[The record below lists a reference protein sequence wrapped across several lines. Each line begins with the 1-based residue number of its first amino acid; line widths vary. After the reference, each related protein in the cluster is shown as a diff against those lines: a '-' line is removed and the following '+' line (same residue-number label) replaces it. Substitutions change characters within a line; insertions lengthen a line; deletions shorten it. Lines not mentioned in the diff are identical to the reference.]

1 MRIGTKGRM
10 YLKKFWNILDLVS
23 FLILVVLFTIFY
35 VGEMHIN
42 NVKSLN
48 EDLEKNDIIALTII
62 FLRYII

>member
-1 MRIGTKGRM
+1 MRIGTKGSR
-10 YLKKFWNILDLVS
+10 YFKKFWNILDLVS

-48 EDLEKNDIIALTII
+48 EDLEKDDIIALTII

>member
-1 MRIGTKGRM
+1 MRIGTKGTR
-10 YLKKFWNILDLVS
+10 YFKKFWNILDLVS

-48 EDLEKNDIIALTII
+48 EDLEKDDIIALTII

>member
-48 EDLEKNDIIALTII
+48 EDLEKDDIIALTII

>member
-1 MRIGTKGRM
+1 MRIGTKGTR
-10 YLKKFWNILDLVS
+10 YFKKFWNILDLVS

>member
-1 MRIGTKGRM
+1 MRIGTKGTG
-10 YLKKFWNILDLVS
+10 YFKKFWNILDLVS

>member
-1 MRIGTKGRM
+1 MRIGTKGTG
-10 YLKKFWNILDLVS
+10 YFKKFWNILDLVS

-48 EDLEKNDIIALTII
+48 EDLEKDDIIALTII